1 MIRGFGMLVFAL
13 VAWPGFG
20 HSEETTFSSSTLQAR
35 NDVVGGF
42 NAIGSH
48 ASTLRRAMKADDAL
62 AFDAVLEDVMS
73 ALLAIPGI
81 APRDPHPV
89 DTSLA
94 SCRPDRVAQL
104 IPDMRAMERFFA
116 RLSGGSATLAQRR
129 MFRRAQQAATK
140 MLAALP
146 GALPTVDARTLA
158 GPAVPPDRRRDQ

>member
-1 MIRGFGMLVFAL
+1 
-13 VAWPGFG
+13 
-20 HSEETTFSSSTLQAR
+20 
-35 NDVVGGF
+35 
-42 NAIGSH
+42 
-48 ASTLRRAMKADDAL
+48 
-62 AFDAVLEDVMS
+62 
-73 ALLAIPGI
+73 
-81 APRDPHPV
+81 
-89 DTSLA
+89 
-94 SCRPDRVAQL
+94 VAQL